1 MSPRGGQHRVA
12 NAPHR
17 AYPPPSARHRR
28 TSSRARRYRSRWVAC
43 GAENAGLEL
52 PGRGRTANSGQN
64 TGHSERLQP
73 SPHGDV
79 AWQPLRRHHECRGV
93 VNRARPMRGPGW
105 GMELTGCAC
114 MVRWRPRRRSG
125 RSRPGQRGSPLSVQ
139 SSVLV
144 FDCQVDA
151 TARAGVGVAGAPGW
165 HCSQAMSGARSKIP
179 FSGTALH
186 LQLAVSVVHMMR

>member
-79 AWQPLRRHHECRGV
+79 AWQPVRRHHECRGV

-105 GMELTGCAC
+105 GMDSLGALVWFGGGPEG
-114 MVRWRPRRRSG
+114 G
-125 RSRPGQRGSPLSVQ
+125 RAEVGPGKEIRHCPSNRAFWF
-139 SSVLV
+139 